1 MRTLLNLFRS
11 VPKKDSGFPSLQ
23 HMLGKIVNV
32 TKSTEQ
38 WVSLAPEFPT
48 YEVSSTGLVRTTGH
62 NSRILATRFLSSG
75 GAPAVFLRV
84 RDADG
89 GIRRLPRSVSML
101 VAKAFVPNPQGAT
114 TLRFL
119 DGDRRNAAADN
130 LMWVVADTKLREREK
145 RSMGEEAQR
154 LVQQS
159 DFDKMVARE
168 QREFLCHQ
176 YLPAKGVILKPLDPK
191 PDPLPEHEALLIKC
205 GHVTYTGLT
214 QAEQPE

>member
-1 MRTLLNLFRS
+1 M
-11 VPKKDSGFPSLQ
+11 
-23 HMLGKIVNV
+23 NV

-48 YEVSSTGLVRTTGH
+48 YEVSSTGLVRTTGR

-168 QREFLCHQ
+168 QREFLYHQ

>member
-1 MRTLLNLFRS
+1 MEDN
-11 VPKKDSGFPSLQ
+11 
-23 HMLGKIVNV
+23 
-32 TKSTEQ
+32 KSTPT

-48 YEVSSTGLVRTTGH
+48 YEVSDTGLVRTTGH

-101 VAKAFVPNPQGAT
+101 VAKAFVPNPHGAT
-114 TLRFL
+114 TLRFI

-154 LVQQS
+154 VIQQPS
-159 DFDKMVARE
+159 FDPLSAVE
-168 QREFLCHQ
+168 QREFLQ
-176 YLPAKGVILKPLDPK
+176 YMALPAKGVILKPLNPR
-191 PDPLPEHEALLIKC
+191 PDPLTAHEALLIRW
-205 GHVTYTGLT
+205 GHVTYTDLHQT
-214 QAEQPE
+214 EQPE